1 MSKLTLERV
10 LQYRSGDGEMTRYEI
25 FKNDG
30 DSADNIELITVYR
43 ETDIFGHKLWVR
55 TDDEVSLEHLAPQQN
70 TGFPTMVMDSLKRG
84 YGRQISFAIDECSK
98 HWSKHYA

>member
-1 MSKLTLERV
+1 MTKLTIERT
-10 LQYRSGDGEMTRYEI
+10 LLYRSDDGEMTRYEI

-43 ETDIFGHKLWVR
+43 EAEVAGHKLWVR
-55 TDDEVSLEHLAPQQN
+55 TDEEVSLDHLAPQKN
-70 TGFPTMVMDSLKRG
+70 MGFPTMVMDSLRAG
-84 YGRQISFAIDECSK
+84 HGRQISSAVEECNK